1 MRIFYINRDVD
12 SDRREMMKAALQ
24 ETGIEAER
32 VPGVDGYDAPDWL
45 AAFYDRKMP
54 PGESG
59 CSASHLLVS
68 SKIIAEN
75 LPWAVVLE
83 DDARPKAG
91 FLQAVEDAVANAP
104 ADWDVI
110 RLTRRSKW
118 SVLTVCALPDHR
130 RLIQYSKIPP
140 GTQGLIVSRSGASKL
155 LTPRIVREPI
165 DVEIKRPWKLKLKVL
180 AIEPCIV
187 DTVPQAILPSVV
199 GKRSRPRDYDRIE
212 RHLFNIRQFGLSKYL
227 YALVASLTRAA

>member
-91 FLQAVEDAVANAP
+91 FLQAVLERCGRQCACRLGCNSPDATVKVVCTHGLCASGPSPLDPVFEDP
-104 ADWDVI
+104 A
-110 RLTRRSKW
+110 RN
-118 SVLTVCALPDHR
+118 
-130 RLIQYSKIPP
+130 
-140 GTQGLIVSRSGASKL
+140 SGAH
-155 LTPRIVREPI
+155 R
-165 DVEIKRPWKLKLKVL
+165 
-180 AIEPCIV
+180 
-187 DTVPQAILPSVV
+187 
-199 GKRSRPRDYDRIE
+199 
-212 RHLFNIRQFGLSKYL
+212 
-227 YALVASLTRAA
+227 